1 MANMATRSYE
11 PDRLFGAPTAFASGD
26 GFLLSARPDVLS
38 LDLAPMQLQLP
49 GLDKIAPP
57 LQMVNHRAQQ
67 VLEASAEA
75 ERANGKVKRHKK
87 TVPVPR
93 EARLWNPSIIRAPS
107 GLCPRCAYI
116 ATYRVDTLHQCSRAT
131 SPYTPSLR
139 GEDMDQ
145 VDWFQG
151 TAVAL
156 LDERFA
162 NLGWTWFL
170 NSPGYQVASST
181 AGPDE
186 VNATACVP
194 LGAADHAF
202 APSWAKQTYDAR
214 LFAVPNGLV
223 MTYACSSCVFS
234 VSPVRITADVAP
246 DGGITNLRA
255 WSTARITY
263 QRFPWLAGRNQA
275 LFSYPPSGLADTTTP
290 TVYVQSRLGLI
301 GRLGSPHF
309 ERASRPTQCMTAPG
323 QGVRRRRAEKPR
335 GRGSRPGEWSSTF
348 HNCRSDNVR
357 GIACGSSPDGS
368 VIEQWKLDMQ
378 NPAAL
383 RSNRTRELAEM
394 LRTSG
399 NFGGLSLTSHLVHV
413 SPKPNCEAY
422 LGVGHLHR
430 GEGVLNK
437 YMYRRRPAGPP
448 PWRSKLHKRQPFAF
462 GYRYTHFWY
471 VLQPRPPFATLAVSR
486 EFCLA
491 SPQNPQDCESI
502 QFVSGLALQH
512 EGHGG
517 HRNASSSTGPGT
529 ASSLLVAYGVNDCE
543 ARLGAINLERIW
555 KMLVPL
561 PQSLGGKPT
570 GICE

>member
-1 MANMATRSYE
+1 M
-11 PDRLFGAPTAFASGD
+11 
-26 GFLLSARPDVLS
+26 
-38 LDLAPMQLQLP
+38 
-49 GLDKIAPP
+49 
-57 LQMVNHRAQQ
+57 
-67 VLEASAEA
+67 
-75 ERANGKVKRHKK
+75 
-87 TVPVPR
+87 VPR
-93 EARLWNPSIIRAPS
+93 
-107 GLCPRCAYI
+107 
-116 ATYRVDTLHQCSRAT
+116 
-131 SPYTPSLR
+131 
-139 GEDMDQ
+139 
-145 VDWFQG
+145 

-214 LFAVPNGLV
+214 LFAVPNGLLI
-223 MTYACSSCVFS
+223 TYACSSCVFS

-357 GIACGSSPDGS
+357 GEPAVHRPMVASLSNGSWTCKTPLPLGP
-368 VIEQWKLDMQ
+368 IG
-378 NPAAL
+378 
-383 RSNRTRELAEM
+383 RELAEM
-394 LRTSG
+394 LRAFG

-448 PWRSKLHKRQPFAF
+448 PWRSKLHKRQPLPSATATRTLVRTAAAATVCNL
-462 GYRYTHFWY
+462 GCVTRI
-471 VLQPRPPFATLAVSR
+471 LPRIAAEP
-486 EFCLA
+486 
-491 SPQNPQDCESI
+491 
-502 QFVSGLALQH
+502 
-512 EGHGG
+512 
-517 HRNASSSTGPGT
+517 
-529 ASSLLVAYGVNDCE
+529 
-543 ARLGAINLERIW
+543 ARL
-555 KMLVPL
+555 
-561 PQSLGGKPT
+561 
-570 GICE
+570 